1 VIWSKL
7 IVSLTSFL
15 ENKDVKEK
23 FKQEFP
29 SPKFSVQKPL
39 LAPPLT
45 THYSLV
51 GTAFDYLLR
60 FYLKRL
66 NPQAVESRWV
76 AENAVTVLFMYKD
89 GFAIHSDT
97 GEVEVVTQLMPDK
110 ADVAMFHKIKR
121 ILLDAKNA
129 YQLYLKT
136 GETNKSLLTSALL
149 LANLD
154 IIYRTGR
161 FEDYVELDTVS
172 DEDIK
177 DLTNLT
183 SIIDLKVFKAEKI
196 CLLNP
201 TFGEASVL
209 VGGADADLV
218 VDDTIVDIKT
228 TKKLQLPRKYFDQ
241 LIGYYCLYRIGGIS
255 GLPQDYEIKN
265 LAVYFSK
272 HAYLHL
278 IPVKDCIRQ
287 VNFQEFL
294 EWFKER
300 AGKSKIKM
308 QDAK

>member
-1 VIWSKL
+1 M
-7 IVSLTSFL
+7 SLTSFVG
-15 ENKDVKEK
+15 NKDVRER

-39 LAPPLT
+39 LAPALT

-66 NPQAVESRWV
+66 NPEAVETRWV

-89 GFAIHSDT
+89 GFAIHGDT
-97 GEVEVVTQLMPDK
+97 GEVEVVAQLMPDK
-110 ADVAMFHKIKR
+110 ADVAMFHKIKG

-136 GETNKSLLTSALL
+136 GKTTKPLLTSALL

-161 FEDYVELDTVS
+161 LEDYVELDTVS

-177 DLTNLT
+177 DLTNLIKIVPAT
-183 SIIDLKVFKAEKI
+183 QFKTKNV

-201 TFGEASVL
+201 TFGEASTL

-218 VDDTIVDIKT
+218 IDDTLVEIKT

-241 LIGYYCLYRIGGIS
+241 LIGYYCLYKIGGIS
-255 GLPQDYEIKN
+255 GLPQDCEIEN
-265 LAVYFSK
+265 LAVYFSR

-278 IPVKDCIRQ
+278 IPVKDCIRE
-287 VNFQEFL
+287 VNLEKFI
-294 EWFKER
+294 EWFKKR
-300 AGKSKIKM
+300 ADKSKVEM
-308 QDAK
+308 QKAK

>member
-1 VIWSKL
+1 M
-7 IVSLTSFL
+7 SLTNFL
-15 ENKDVKEK
+15 GNKDVRER

-45 THYSLV
+45 THYFLV

-66 NPQAVESRWV
+66 NSQAVESRWV

-89 GFAIHSDT
+89 GFAIHGDT
-97 GEVEVVTQLMPDK
+97 GEVEVVAQLMPDK
-110 ADVAMFHKIKR
+110 ADLVMFHKIKG
-121 ILLDAKNA
+121 ILSEAKNA
-129 YQLYLKT
+129 YKLYLKT
-136 GETNKSLLTSALL
+136 GKISKALLTSSML

-154 IIYRTGR
+154 IIFRTGR

-172 DEDIK
+172 DEDVK
-177 DLTNLT
+177 DLTNLIKIVPAAQFKT
-183 SIIDLKVFKAEKI
+183 KKV

-201 TFGEASVL
+201 TFGEASKL

-218 VDDTIVDIKT
+218 IDDTMVDIKT

-255 GLPQDYEIKN
+255 GLPQDCEIKN
-265 LAVYFSK
+265 LAVYFSR

-287 VNFQEFL
+287 VNFQKFL
-294 EWFKER
+294 KWFKER
-300 AGKSKIKM
+300 TGKSKIKM
-308 QDAK
+308 QKAK

>member
-29 SPKFSVQKPL
+29 SLKFSVQKPL

-45 THYSLV
+45 THYFLV

-60 FYLKRL
+60 FYLKHL

-76 AENAVTVLFMYKD
+76 AENAVTVLFMHKD

-136 GETNKSLLTSALL
+136 GETNKSLLASALL

-177 DLTNLT
+177 DLTNLIKIVPAAQFKT
-183 SIIDLKVFKAEKI
+183 KKV

-201 TFGEASVL
+201 TFGEASKL

-218 VDDTIVDIKT
+218 VDNTLVDIKT

-241 LIGYYCLYRIGGIS
+241 LIGYYCLYWIGGIS

-265 LAVYFSK
+265 LAVYFSR

-300 AGKSKIKM
+300 AGKSKIKI
-308 QDAK
+308 QKAK